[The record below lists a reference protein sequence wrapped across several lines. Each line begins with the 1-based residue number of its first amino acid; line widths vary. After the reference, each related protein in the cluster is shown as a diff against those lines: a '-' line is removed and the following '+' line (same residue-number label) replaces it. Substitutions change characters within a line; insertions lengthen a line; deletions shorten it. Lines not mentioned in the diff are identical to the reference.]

1 MRTYSR
7 LSRKTSTSNAGCD
20 KLPQA
25 PRERIADSF
34 SIRRTARHM
43 RLPFCT
49 TMAGA
54 QAAVEGIRALKTQRF
69 EVKAL
74 QDYHPSRA

>member
-1 MRTYSR
+1 
-7 LSRKTSTSNAGCD
+7 LSEWAKFSFAS
-20 KLPQA
+20 
-25 PRERIADSF
+25 PRDVEGTADSF
-34 SIRRTARHM
+34 SIQRTALDM